1 MKICSIWQD
10 WRSRRSTWRSWP
22 LIAFVIPC
30 LIACV
35 GAPPAAPPPPLKVAI
50 SAAADINP
58 DARQRPSPVT
68 VRVYLL
74 KSVAAF
80 SSADFLSL
88 FSKEQATL
96 GADLLQKEEFQ
107 IRPGEKMQLSL
118 TVPNEAKH
126 IAVMSAFRDVARAQ
140 WRDTQLVSA
149 TDPGWS
155 VHLSGRNVQL
165 IQSP

>member
-1 MKICSIWQD
+1 MRICSIWQS
-10 WRSRRSTWRSWP
+10 WRSRRSTWRSWS
-22 LIAFVIPC
+22 LIVFVIPC
-30 LIACV
+30 LIACA
-35 GAPPAAPPPPLKVAI
+35 GAPPPPLKVAV
-50 SAAADINP
+50 SAASDINP

-107 IRPGEKMQLSL
+107 IRPSEKMQLSL
-118 TVPNEAKH
+118 TVPNETKH

-140 WRDTQLVSA
+140 WRDTQPVPA
-149 TDPGWS
+149 TQHSWS
-155 VHLSGRNVQL
+155 VHLNGRNVQL

>member
-1 MKICSIWQD
+1 MRICSIWQG
-10 WRSRRSTWRSWP
+10 WRSRRSTWLSWS

-30 LIACV
+30 LIACA
-35 GAPPAAPPPPLKVAI
+35 GAPPPPLKVVV

-118 TVPNEAKH
+118 TVPNETKH

-140 WRDTQLVSA
+140 WRDTQPVPA
-149 TDPGWS
+149 TKHSWS
-155 VHLSGRNVQL
+155 VHLSGKNVQL
-165 IQSP
+165 VQSP